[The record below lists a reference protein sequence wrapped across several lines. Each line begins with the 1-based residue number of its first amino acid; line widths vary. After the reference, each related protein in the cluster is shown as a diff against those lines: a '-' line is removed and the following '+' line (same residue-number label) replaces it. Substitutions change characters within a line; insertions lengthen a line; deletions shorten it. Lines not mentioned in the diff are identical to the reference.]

1 MKYVTLINDQSYE
14 IEIDHDGSVLINGEE
29 RDVDFLNLGGDLYSV
44 ITENRSLEAV
54 INDDEGN
61 IAVMMSGR
69 QFEAQVLD
77 ERAMLM
83 MQRRGGQTTGSGEV
97 KAPMPGLI
105 VAVTAERGKTLA
117 KGDTLI
123 VLESMK
129 MQNELKSPIDGVV
142 ARNSC
147 RGGSGSGQKRSACGD
162 PAAGRQLT
170 PYWLSLK

>member
-14 IEIDHDGSVLINGEE
+14 IEIDHEGQVLVNGEA
-29 RDVDFLNLGGDLYSV
+29 RDVDFLNLGGDLFSV

-54 INDDEGN
+54 INDDEGAV
-61 IAVMMSGR
+61 AVMMSGR

-83 MQRRGGQTTGSGEV
+83 MQRRGTQTTGSGEV

-105 VAVTAERGKTLA
+105 VEVTIERDASVA
-117 KGDTLI
+117 KGDTVV

-129 MQNELKSPIDGVV
+129 MQNELKSPIEGV
-142 ARNSC
+142 ARAVHVEA
-147 RGGSGSGQKRSACGD
+147 GQAVDKNELLVEIRAPQD
-162 PAAGRQLT
+162 D
-170 PYWLSLK
+170 

>member
-14 IEIDHDGSVLINGEE
+14 IEIDQEGKVLVNGEQ
-29 RDVDFLNLGGDLYSV
+29 RDVDFLNLGGDLFSV

-54 INDDEGN
+54 INDDEGK

-83 MQRRGGQTTGSGEV
+83 MQRRGTQATGSGEV

-105 VAVTAERGKTLA
+105 VAVTAERDA
-117 KGDTLI
+117 NVDKGDTVV

-129 MQNELKSPIDGVV
+129 MQNELKSPIEGVV
-142 ARNSC
+142 RAVHVEA
-147 RGGSGSGQKRSACGD
+147 GQAVDKNELLIEIRAPQD
-162 PAAGRQLT
+162 D
-170 PYWLSLK
+170 

>member
-1 MKYVTLINDQSYE
+1 MKYVTLINNQSYE
-14 IEIDHDGSVLINGEE
+14 IEIDHDGSVLVNGQA
-29 RDVDFLNLGGDLYSV
+29 RDVDFLNLGGDLFSV

-54 INDDEGN
+54 INDDEGK

-83 MQRRGGQTTGSGEV
+83 MQRRGTQTTGSGEV

-105 VAVTAERGKTLA
+105 VDVTTERGASLA

-129 MQNELKSPIDGVV
+129 MQNELKAPIDGVV
-142 ARNSC
+142 RAVHVEA
-147 RGGSGSGQKRSACGD
+147 GQAVDKNDLLVEIRPPQD
-162 PAAGRQLT
+162 D
-170 PYWLSLK
+170 